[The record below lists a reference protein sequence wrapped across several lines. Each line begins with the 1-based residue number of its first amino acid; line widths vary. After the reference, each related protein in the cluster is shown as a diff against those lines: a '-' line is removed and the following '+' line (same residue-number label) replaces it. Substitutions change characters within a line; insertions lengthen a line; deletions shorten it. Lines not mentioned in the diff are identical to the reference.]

1 MRAKNNRRYIVYLL
15 AILFGLAVWVT
26 VTAAADS
33 TDLDEATIKAY
44 LEKKVTADPGP
55 CLVEN
60 IKLNIIG
67 IADLVPG
74 QQTEVFYN
82 YEYRLRCNQGS
93 ENKKGKGVL
102 NAVRLRDGKW
112 MDRET
117 VGMISK

>member
-1 MRAKNNRRYIVYLL
+1 MNAKNNRRYFVFLLVIVL
-15 AILFGLAVWVT
+15 GSAVWAT

-67 IADLVPG
+67 IADLVQG

-93 ENKKGKGVL
+93 ENKKGQGVL
-102 NAVRLRDGKW
+102 EAVRLRDGKW

-117 VGMISK
+117 VSMISK